1 MHCLSGLLMHA
12 CGFGVITTGCLLATF
27 AGQIHAW
34 GIIVEALTLLLE
46 RSCRKASGLCD
57 RFRFGCFVQTD
68 EA

>member
-1 MHCLSGLLMHA
+1 VHCLSGLLIHV
-12 CGFGVITTGCLLATF
+12 CGFRVITTGSLLAVF

-34 GIIVEALTLLLE
+34 GLIVEALTLLLE
-46 RSCRKASGLCD
+46 RSCRKALGLGD